1 MRPSPSH
8 SEKLRP
14 SSVTDPCEERDQA
27 HGGVGGRSARKGS
40 RASFVGLRPLSLYPT
55 EVAGR
60 GSSKPQHEPSP
71 RRGRR
76 PPFFVLSFITALT
89 LVLSAAIPAHADL
102 CVIVDPVLSVGCGG
116 RAAASAAGPS
126 ASSGS
131 TEAQADEVVPLSS
144 TQVEYDPER
153 IAVTVEQRASPRRV
167 AAAFAAAGV
176 EVEQAIRPINAY
188 LVRVAP
194 ERQAE
199 AVRALR
205 SSPVIARAGPELVSH
220 AQDTTPNDSEWP
232 SQAGLRVVGFP
243 RVWDTS
249 RGSSRVIVAVID
261 TGVDPNQPDLRGAV
275 VAGANLID
283 PTAPPHD
290 DHGHGTA
297 VAGIIAARTNNGQ
310 GMAGVCWFCLVL
322 PVKVLDRSG
331 SGDDTRIAAGIVWAV
346 DHGARVLNLSLGGP
360 GDSPELQAS
369 LAYAAYKGA
378 IVVAAAGNSGTTMPF
393 YPAADVNALSVAATT
408 TTDHGYKWS
417 NYGSWVDVAAPGCN
431 VAPALSGGYGVFCGT
446 SSATPIVSGL
456 AALAF
461 SVQPSATPA
470 GIRQAIEQAAAPLTG
485 FVQFGRV
492 AAPGALAALG
502 ETGKR
507 VVAVRRGSI
516 PRAGGSQSYDVPA
529 AAGRFDATVRFR
541 KGAVVAVTLASLE
554 TGARLSYRGGRSP
567 LHISLPVPGP
577 VRVTVRGVSGLPI
590 RFALTLS
597 FDKGPG

>member
-1 MRPSPSH
+1 MRRHPSH

-76 PPFFVLSFITALT
+76 PPFFVLSFLAALT

-126 ASSGS
+126 GGSGS

-153 IAVTVEQRASPRRV
+153 IAVTVEQRASPRKV

-205 SSPVIARAGPELVSH
+205 SSPVIARAGPEVVSH

-283 PTAPPHD
+283 PTAPPRD

-360 GDSPELQAS
+360 GDSPELQAA

-408 TTDHGYKWS
+408 TTDHAYKWS

-456 AALAF
+456 AALAL

-502 ETGKR
+502 ETGRR
-507 VVAVRRGSI
+507 VLAVHRGSL
-516 PRAGGSQSYDVPA
+516 PRAGSSQSFDVPA
-529 AAGRFDATVRFR
+529 AAGRFEATVRFR
-541 KGAVVAVTLASLE
+541 KGAVVAVTLDSLE
-554 TGARLSYRGGRSP
+554 TGARLSYRSGRGL
-567 LHISLPVPGP
+567 LHISLAVPGP
-577 VRVTVRGVSGLPI
+577 VRVTVRAVSGLSI
-590 RFALTLS
+590 RFALTVS